1 MAERKDT
8 PFTGE
13 HFAAWCE
20 KMVGQPYWYGSCV
33 YKCTQSL
40 LDRKAKQY
48 PAHYT
53 SGRMKRYKDDIAKKK
68 ICADCVGGCKGY
80 AWTNGGVGVLESIGT
95 SKTFSSKYGAH
106 GCPDKSANGMFS
118 YAKSKSCAWGDIST
132 LPEIPGIA
140 LRFNGHVGYYVG
152 NGYAV
157 EWRGFNYGCVRTR
170 VKDRPW
176 THWYKLPFINYG
188 TGVTAPPDEQP
199 EEPRPVNTTVVIVSG
214 GGKVNVRTGNG
225 TGFGRITA
233 VAPGTTYEYVAT
245 AANGWNAVVIGSRV
259 GWVSGK
265 YSRII

>member
-68 ICADCVGGCKGY
+68 VCADCVGGCKGY

-118 YAKSKSCAWGDIST
+118 YVKSKGCAWGDIST

-140 LRFNGHVGYYVG
+140 LRFDGHVGYYVG

-157 EWRGFNYGCVRTR
+157 ESPALSHIRCDHNHCHSPMSCILLTSLAR
-170 VKDRPW
+170 
-176 THWYKLPFINYG
+176 LPF
-188 TGVTAPPDEQP
+188 
-199 EEPRPVNTTVVIVSG
+199 
-214 GGKVNVRTGNG
+214 
-225 TGFGRITA
+225 A
-233 VAPGTTYEYVAT
+233 VYYIACH
-245 AANGWNAVVIGSRV
+245 S
-259 GWVSGK
+259 
-265 YSRII
+265 